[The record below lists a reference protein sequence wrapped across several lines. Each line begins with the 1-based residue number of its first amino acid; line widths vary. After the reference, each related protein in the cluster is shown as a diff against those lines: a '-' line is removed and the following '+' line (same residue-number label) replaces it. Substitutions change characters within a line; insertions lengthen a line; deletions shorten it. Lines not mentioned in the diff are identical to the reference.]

1 MRKPAKPHVAS
12 EARPLFVE
20 ELAPETPRIPSTH
33 KYPTFRKP
41 DKTPATRA
49 FFQEATRSL
58 FDHALPKKHPA
69 ITSGMTIGT

>member
-1 MRKPAKPHVAS
+1 MRKPVRPDVAS
-12 EARPLFVE
+12 EARLLFVE

-33 KYPTFRKP
+33 KYPMFRKP
-41 DKTPATRA
+41 DKTPAKRA

-58 FDHALPKKHPA
+58 FNHALPKKHPA